1 MHKSLSDDAQ
11 RQDHMMSFDSSMAAL
26 DSAALDSVGKTVQI
40 NSGVHIPLRGCITR
54 DYFYLPFDLY
64 GVHMLDSCCIQDA
77 NYVLCPV
84 CQVVSPV
91 GGNADNDRGKGGVGL
106 GFTFDDIL

>member
-1 MHKSLSDDAQ
+1 MNKSLSGDAK
-11 RQDHMMSFDSSMAAL
+11 RQGGLSFDSSMAAL
-26 DSAALDSVGKTVQI
+26 DSVGKTIQI
-40 NSGVHIPLRGCITR
+40 SSGVHVPVRGFEETRECIAR
-54 DYFYLPFDLY
+54 DFYLPSTCLGCTVD
-64 GVHMLDSCCIQDA
+64 VCCIQDA

-106 GFTFDDIL
+106 GFTFDDI